1 MAKIMDPKT
10 MTIDQRK
17 AALRCREAFLEN
29 FNEEKRTAQIS
40 FASDTPCLD
49 WWGEKEILRCTPE
62 AMDTSRFDAG
72 VMPILFNH
80 DRDIVVAKPL
90 RIWCEDGRAMAEIE
104 FDITEKAEEV
114 MQQVKRGFIRGVS
127 VGYRVNEWE
136 VVERGVTNAE
146 GIEGPAWIAKRW
158 EAYEASIVTCPA
170 DPTVGV
176 GRSML
181 SEYYIEPEPKSKI
194 KTEERGIEKMENQMT
209 PEMLAKEKE
218 AGIQAERERSA
229 AINALCDKHGIENE
243 QRSKWIADGVTIEEA
258 RAAAL
263 DIIAKRS
270 QPKPNVIVGDD
281 NALEMRHVYAD
292 AVKLRA
298 GFKLEKPM
306 DGADRLRHMTMRD
319 IARDM
324 LRRQG
329 ESKVYEL
336 DDAELFK
343 RAMTTGGLPTLLND
357 VTNFSLKEGYAK
369 ANTTYQAWA
378 YIGSLPD
385 FRESH
390 IVDVSTEAAPKLIP
404 ENGEF
409 TDATMKE
416 SKESVRLQT
425 YGRSYSYTRQAFIN
439 DDAAVLT
446 TIPME
451 LSRQMAVYINA
462 AAYKALANA
471 KFNSGNTGIAAALS
485 VESLGEAMKL
495 MRLTKDS
502 SGNLLR
508 IIPQTLIVPVA
519 LDVKASQLLR
529 SAADPN
535 GAHSG
540 VNNPFAGAF
549 QIVSDPELDA
559 ISADAWYL
567 AAAPIYGNGVQV
579 NFLNG
584 NQTPTLEAS
593 TQFDTLGWKYRMY
606 HDFGVKSLS
615 TIGIVKNAGK

>member
-1 MAKIMDPKT
+1 MAKTMDPKT
-10 MTIDQRK
+10 MTIEQRK
-17 AALRCREAFLEN
+17 AALRCREASLEN
-29 FNEEKRTAQIS
+29 FDEEKRTAQIS
-40 FASDTPCLD
+40 FASDTPCID
-49 WWGEKEILRCTPE
+49 FWGDKEILRCTPE

-80 DRDIVVAKPL
+80 NRDIVVAKPL
-90 RIWCEDGRAMAEIE
+90 RVWCEDGRAMAEIE
-104 FDITEKAEEV
+104 FDVTEKAEEV

-127 VGYRVNEWE
+127 VGYRVSEWE
-136 VVERGVTNAE
+136 VIERGVTNAD
-146 GIEGPAWIAKRW
+146 GVEGPAWIATRW
-158 EAYEASIVTCPA
+158 EVYEASIVTCPA

-181 SEYYIEPEPKSKI
+181 AGEYYTEPKPKSD
-194 KTEERGIEKMENQMT
+194 NQRQQEGGNEMGNQDN
-209 PEMLAKEKE
+209 EMLAK
-218 AGIQAERERSA
+218 GIAAERERSA
-229 AINALCDKHGIENE
+229 AINALCDKHGIDNE
-243 QRSKWIADGVTIEEA
+243 MRSKWIADGVTIEEA

-298 GFKLEKPM
+298 GFKVDKPM

-319 IARDM
+319 MARDM
-324 LRRQG
+324 LARQG

-336 DDAELFK
+336 DDGELFK
-343 RAMTTGGLPTLLND
+343 RAMTTGAMPTLLSD
-357 VTNFSLKEGYAK
+357 VTVFSMKEGYAK

-378 YIGSLPD
+378 HIGSLPD
-385 FRESH
+385 FREAR
-390 IVDVSTEAAPKLIP
+390 IVEVGTEGAPKLIP

-439 DDAAVLT
+439 DDASVLT
-446 TIPME
+446 TIP
-451 LSRQMAVYINA
+451 LALARKMAAYINA
-462 AAYKALANA
+462 EAYKALAGA
-471 KFNSGNTGIAAALS
+471 TFTAANTGTAAAIS
-485 VESLGEAMKL
+485 VESLGDAMKK
-495 MRLTKDS
+495 MRTAKDS
-502 SGNLLR
+502 SGELLR
-508 IIPQTLIVPVA
+508 IIPRKLIVPVA
-519 LDVKASQLLR
+519 LAVQASQLMR

-549 QIVSDPELDA
+549 EVISDPELDA
-559 ISADAWYL
+559 ISSTAWYL
-567 AAAPIYGNGVQV
+567 AADPIYGYGVQV

-584 NQTPTLEAS
+584 NQTPILEAS

-606 HDFGVKSLS
+606 HDFGVKALS
-615 TIGIVKNAGK
+615 TVGIVKNAGK

>member
-1 MAKIMDPKT
+1 MAKTMDPKT
-10 MTIDQRK
+10 MTIEQRK
-17 AALRCREAFLEN
+17 AALRCREASLEN
-29 FNEEKRTAQIS
+29 FDEEKRTAQIS
-40 FASDTPCLD
+40 FASDTPCID
-49 WWGEKEILRCTPE
+49 FWGDKEILRCTPE

-80 DRDIVVAKPL
+80 NRDIVVAKPL
-90 RIWCEDGRAMAEIE
+90 RVWCEDGKAMAEIE
-104 FDITEKAEEV
+104 FDVTEKAEEV

-127 VGYRVNEWE
+127 VGYRVSEWE
-136 VVERGVTNAE
+136 VIERGVTNAD
-146 GIEGPAWIAKRW
+146 GVEGPAWIATRW
-158 EAYEASIVTCPA
+158 EVYEASIVTCPA

-181 SEYYIEPEPKSKI
+181 AGEYYTEPKPKSD
-194 KTEERGIEKMENQMT
+194 NQRQQEGGNEMGNQDN
-209 PEMLAKEKE
+209 EMLAK
-218 AGIQAERERSA
+218 GIAAERERSA
-229 AINALCDKHGIENE
+229 AINALCDKHGIDNE
-243 QRSKWIADGVTIEEA
+243 MRSKWIADGVTIEEA

-298 GFKLEKPM
+298 GFKVDKPM

-319 IARDM
+319 MARDM
-324 LRRQG
+324 LARQG

-336 DDAELFK
+336 DDGELFK
-343 RAMTTGGLPTLLND
+343 RAMTTGAMPTLLSD
-357 VTNFSLKEGYAK
+357 VTVFSMKEGYAK

-378 YIGSLPD
+378 HIGSLPD
-385 FRESH
+385 FREAR
-390 IVDVSTEAAPKLIP
+390 IVEVGTEGAPKLIP

-439 DDAAVLT
+439 DDASVLT
-446 TIPME
+446 TIP
-451 LSRQMAVYINA
+451 LALARKMAAYINA
-462 AAYKALANA
+462 EAYKALAGA
-471 KFNSGNTGIAAALS
+471 TFNSANTGTAAAIS
-485 VESLGEAMKL
+485 VESLGDAMEK
-495 MRLTKDS
+495 MRTAKDS
-502 SGNLLR
+502 SGELLR
-508 IIPQTLIVPVA
+508 IIPRKLIVPVA
-519 LDVKASQLLR
+519 LTVQASQLMR

-549 QIVSDPELDA
+549 EVISDPELDA
-559 ISADAWYL
+559 ISRTAWYL
-567 AAAPIYGNGVQV
+567 AADPVYGYGVQV

-584 NQTPTLEAS
+584 NQTPILEAS

-606 HDFGVKSLS
+606 HDFGVKALS
-615 TIGIVKNAGK
+615 TVGIVKNAGK

>member
-1 MAKIMDPKT
+1 MAKTMDPKT
-10 MTIDQRK
+10 MTIEQRK
-17 AALRCREAFLEN
+17 AALRCREASLEN
-29 FNEEKRTAQIS
+29 FDEEKRTAQIS
-40 FASDTPCLD
+40 FASDTPCVD
-49 WWGEKEILRCTPE
+49 YWGEKEILRCTPD

-80 DRDIVVAKPL
+80 NRDIVVAKPL

-104 FDITEKAEEV
+104 FDVTEKAEEV

-127 VGYRVNEWE
+127 VGYRVSEWE
-136 VVERGVTNAE
+136 VIERGVTNAD
-146 GIEGPAWIAKRW
+146 GIEGPAWIATRW

-181 SEYYIEPEPKSKI
+181 AGEYYTEPKPKS
-194 KTEERGIEKMENQMT
+194 ENQRQQEGRNEMGNQDN
-209 PEMLAKEKE
+209 EMLAK
-218 AGIQAERERSA
+218 GIAAERERSA
-229 AINALCDKHGIENE
+229 AINVLCDKHGIENE
-243 QRSKWIADGVTIEEA
+243 MRSKWIADGVTIEEA

-298 GFKLEKPM
+298 GFKVDKPM

-319 IARDM
+319 MARDM
-324 LRRQG
+324 LARQG

-343 RAMTTGGLPTLLND
+343 RAMTTGALPTLLSD
-357 VTNFSLKEGYAK
+357 VTQFSLKEGYAK

-385 FRESH
+385 FREAR
-390 IVDVSTEAAPKLIP
+390 IVEVGTEGAPKLIP

-409 TDATMKE
+409 TDANMKE

-439 DDAAVLT
+439 DDTSVLT
-446 TIPME
+446 TIPAT
-451 LSRQMAVYINA
+451 LARQMATYINA
-462 AAYKALANA
+462 EAYKALAKA
-471 KFNSGNTGIAAALS
+471 AFTTANTGTAAAIS
-485 VESLGEAMKL
+485 VESLGDAMEK
-495 MRLTKDS
+495 MRTAKNS
-502 SGNLLR
+502 SGELLR
-508 IIPQTLIVPVA
+508 IIPRKLIVPVA
-519 LDVKASQLLR
+519 LAVQASQLMR

-549 QIVSDPELDA
+549 EVISDPELDA
-559 ISADAWYL
+559 ISRTAWYL
-567 AAAPIYGNGVQV
+567 AADPIYGYGVQV

-584 NQTPTLEAS
+584 NQTPILEAS

-606 HDFGVKSLS
+606 HDFGVKALS